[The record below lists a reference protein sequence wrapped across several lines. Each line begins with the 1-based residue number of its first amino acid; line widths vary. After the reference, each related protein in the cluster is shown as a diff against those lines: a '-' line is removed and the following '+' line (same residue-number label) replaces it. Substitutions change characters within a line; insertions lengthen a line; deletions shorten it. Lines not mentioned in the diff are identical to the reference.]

1 MTKNLNALLLS
12 ILSEHPAIK
21 TTKHELTETRDRL
34 IAQIKLIDAEID
46 QLKNEPWSPEE
57 DELVYML
64 APGAT
69 PPVLA
74 TSFRSSIPF
83 HVSNLGL
90 GHVFK
95 TENEATSGW
104 NGRVV
109 DHALRS
115 HPDRVRIEDMEF
127 NTTYFGLMHD
137 KTHGYISTETANSP
151 FEARRCLGGI
161 IFTGSEP
168 LELSIAAFGQE
179 AMRDFAA
186 YCAR

>member
-21 TTKHELTETRDRL
+21 TTKHELTEMRDHL
-34 IAQIKLIDAEID
+34 LEQIKLIDAEIE
-46 QLKNEPWSPEE
+46 QLKNEPWSPKEG
-57 DELVYML
+57 ELVYML

-74 TSFRSSIPF
+74 IPFTSSIPF
-83 HVSNLGL
+83 IERAFTI

-95 TENEATSGW
+95 TEDEATSVW
-104 NGRVV
+104 NGKVV
-109 DHALRS
+109 DHALRC

-127 NTTYFGLMHD
+127 NTTYFGLIHD
-137 KTHGYISTETANSP
+137 EEHNYVYTHAVDNP
-151 FEARRCLGGI
+151 KDARRCLGGI
-161 IFTGSEP
+161 VLSDSV
-168 LELSIAAFGQE
+168 ELSELIATFGQD
-179 AMRDFAA
+179 ALRDFAA